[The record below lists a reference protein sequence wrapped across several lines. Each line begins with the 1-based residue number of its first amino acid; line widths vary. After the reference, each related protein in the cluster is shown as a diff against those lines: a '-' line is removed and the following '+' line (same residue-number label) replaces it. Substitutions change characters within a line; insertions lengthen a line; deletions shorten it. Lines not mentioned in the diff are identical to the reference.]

1 MLPHVQMRTT
11 THLNMSTL
19 TPQTPLYIVLN
30 TRSGAGKA
38 RDCQEQMRAILT
50 EAGREHEFFLIE
62 EPNQVKAMAAQAT
75 EAAVRNHGA
84 VIVGGGDGTIN
95 SVAHTVLETG
105 RPFGVIPQGTFNYL
119 CRAYSIPLEVEAATR
134 ALLNARLRPIQV
146 GALNDRIFLVN
157 ASLGLHP
164 HILQQREEYTKQYGR
179 RRAVALWAGIA
190 TLLKGYRQLSLEIEH
205 DKGKETVRTP
215 SLFVG
220 NNPLQLERVGLPEA
234 EDVQNHKLAAVFV
247 KPVGGRTLLW
257 LALRGAL
264 GQLGD
269 DDNVRN
275 FSFRKLS
282 VLDIRNQPGRRVKVS
297 TDGEIV
303 WMRLPLTFSIA
314 SQRLM
319 LMVEPQPVEA
329 P

>member
-1 MLPHVQMRTT
+1 MTT
-11 THLNMSTL
+11 LH
-19 TPQTPLYIVLN
+19 PQTPLFIVLN
-30 TRSGAGKA
+30 AKSGAGKA
-38 RDCQEQMRAILT
+38 QECQARMHDILQA
-50 EAGREHEFFLIE
+50 AGREHQFFIIE
-62 EPNQVKAMAAQAT
+62 DPNQIQAMAARAT
-75 EAAVRNHGA
+75 EAAVSKQGA

-95 SVAHTVLETG
+95 AVAHVVLKTG

-119 CRAYSIPLEVEAATR
+119 CRTYSIPLDVEDATR
-134 ALLNARLRPIQV
+134 ALLNASVRPIQV

-164 HILQQREEYTKQYGR
+164 HLLQEREQYTKQYGR
-179 RRAVALWAGIA
+179 RRAVALWAGVA

-205 DKGKETVRTP
+205 DEGPETVRTP

-234 EDVQNHKLAAVFV
+234 EDVQNHKLAAVIV

-264 GQLGD
+264 GQLGED
-269 DDNVRN
+269 RNVRN

-282 VLDIRNQPGRRVKVS
+282 VLDVRNQSGRRVKVS

-303 WMRLPLTFSIA
+303 WMPTPLTFSIA
-314 SQRLM
+314 PQRLM
-319 LMVEPQPVEA
+319 LMVEPHQIESA
-329 P
+329 

>member
-1 MLPHVQMRTT
+1 MTT
-11 THLNMSTL
+11 LN
-19 TPQTPLYIVLN
+19 PQTPLYIVLN

-38 RDCQEQMRAILT
+38 QDCRAQMREILT
-50 EAGREHEFFLIE
+50 QAGREHEFFLIDH
-62 EPNQVKAMAAQAT
+62 PHQIQAMAARAT
-75 EAAVRNHGA
+75 EAAVRNDGA

-95 SVAHTVLETG
+95 AVAYTVLKTG

-119 CRAYSIPLEVEAATR
+119 CRTYSIPLDAEEATR

-164 HILQQREEYTKQYGR
+164 HLLQEREQYTKQYGR
-179 RRAVALWAGIA
+179 RRAVALWAGVA

-205 DKGKETVRTP
+205 DEGTETVRTP

-234 EDVQNHKLAAVFV
+234 EDVENHKLAAVIV
-247 KPVGGRTLLW
+247 NPVGGRTLLW

-264 GQLGD
+264 GQLGED
-269 DDNVRN
+269 RNVRN

-282 VLDIRNQPGRRVKVS
+282 VLDVRNQSGRRVKVS

-303 WMRLPLTFSIA
+303 WMRTPLTFSIA
-314 SQRLM
+314 PQRLM
-319 LMVEPQPVEA
+319 LMVDPKPVEA
-329 P
+329 T